1 MGFSSFL
8 GRVLFASLFILSA
21 WQMFNEFDANGGPI
35 SGELVPKLTIVKKN
49 LSSKLGVALPD
60 VDARQFIATIIFL
73 KGVGGIL
80 FVFGSTLGSFLLL
93 LHLAL
98 TTPLLYDF
106 YNYRAGKPKYNQL
119 LNEFLLNTALFGALL
134 FFIGMKNSIPRSQ
147 LRKKTPKAK
156 TYNSSMKSK
165 INAN

>member
-8 GRVLFASLFILSA
+8 GRVLFAPLFILTA

-35 SGELVPKLTIVKKN
+35 SKELIPKLTVVKKN

-60 VDARQFIATIIFL
+60 IDARQFIATIIFL

-80 FVFGSTLGSFLLL
+80 FVFGSTFGSFLLL
-93 LHLAL
+93 LHLAI

-106 YNYRAGKPKYNQL
+106 YNYRPGKPKYNQL
-119 LNEFLLNTALFGALL
+119 LNDFLLNTALFGALL

-156 TYNSSMKSK
+156 TV
-165 INAN
+165 